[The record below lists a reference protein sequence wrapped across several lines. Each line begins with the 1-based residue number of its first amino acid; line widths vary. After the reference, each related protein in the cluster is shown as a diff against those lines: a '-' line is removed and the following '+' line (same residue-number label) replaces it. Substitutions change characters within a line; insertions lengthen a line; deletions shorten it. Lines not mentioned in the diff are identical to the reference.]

1 MKKTEMDNIDIKK
14 LSDRINEI
22 RDILNQICCTL
33 DENEDKEE
41 ILKVSEY
48 LDVLIVEYM
57 KYTNLL

>member
-1 MKKTEMDNIDIKK
+1 MDNIDIKK

>member
-57 KYTNLL
+57 KHTNLL